1 MHPLLIPAVAIL
13 GGLALFM
20 AKKPPA
26 KMTMERQM
34 LFQKIINSERDPS
47 KLRGYANEF
56 RKDGLTI
63 QADVLEKRAKLREL
77 PADVKAQRKAAFKKA
92 MASTDKASVLKM
104 ASIYESDGAIGA
116 AAKLRD
122 YAKGL

>member
-56 RKDGLTI
+56 RKDGLSI
-63 QADVLEKRAKLREL
+63 QAEVLEKRAKLREL
-77 PADVKAQRKAAFKKA
+77 SPEVKAQRKAAFKKA
-92 MASTDKASVLKM
+92 MSSTDKASVLKM
-104 ASIYESDGAIGA
+104 AGIYENDGAIGA